1 MPSNFQIKQ
10 NGRDGARPSGEA
22 SADSGPCLF
31 ISGSMTTSTVIQEK
45 LTNLSNRPGVYLMRD
60 RLGRVIY
67 VGKAKALS
75 KRVRSYFQPGRL
87 GQMDPKTR
95 ALVESTADVETHEVK
110 NETEAILLEGKLIK
124 QYRPKYNITFR
135 DDKRFLLVKLTRDP
149 FPRFVLT
156 RLQKPD
162 GCRYFGP
169 FSHSAALRNTL
180 EYLRKNFHIRSCHPT
195 NPDEKDYRHCH
206 NDIIKHCSAPCVNRI
221 TPEEYA
227 RWVERACDF
236 LEGRD
241 EAALEEMEREM
252 QKAAE
257 RKDYERAASLRDALY
272 DLKQTVRQSSRKF
285 VRDLPRK
292 QDPKAELHALVE
304 ALGLKQPPRVIEG
317 FDISHIHGQQAVGSM
332 VQFVEGRPAKANYR
346 HFKIQGG
353 TESAG
358 HPFDKLRTSNLE
370 SQDTSR
376 DTKTTV
382 IREPGSDYQS
392 SIQNPESDIQ
402 NNDFAS
408 IQEIVG
414 RRYRRLRDENKP
426 LPDLVLIDGGRGQL
440 NAARSALEGLGIQLS
455 VIGLAKEEEELYL
468 PDRSEPLKLAENSP
482 ALHLLQRVRDE
493 SHRFAN
499 TFHESWR
506 RKQIRE
512 SVLDEL
518 PGIGG
523 RRKKVLLE
531 KFGSVE
537 RLREASI
544 DEIRKVE
551 GFGGKSAEILWRFLH
566 PETSRLAKEKS
577 GQGGS

>member
-1 MPSNFQIKQ
+1 M
-10 NGRDGARPSGEA
+10 EV
-22 SADSGPCLF
+22 SATIEGKITP
-31 ISGSMTTSTVIQEK
+31 GKVIQEK
-45 LTNLSNRPGVYLMRD
+45 LNNLSNRPGVYLMRD

-195 NPDEKDYRHCH
+195 HPDEKDYRHCH

-227 RWVERACDF
+227 RWVDRACEF

-241 EAALEEMEREM
+241 EAGIEEMERGM

-257 RKDYERAASLRDALY
+257 RRDYERAASLRDALY
-272 DLKQTVRQSSRKF
+272 DLKQTVHQSTRKF

-292 QDPKAELHALVE
+292 QNPETELKALVD
-304 ALGLKQPPRVIEG
+304 ALGLEHVPRVVEG

-353 TESAG
+353 N
-358 HPFDKLRTSNLE
+358 R
-370 SQDTSR
+370 DTSHESR
-376 DTKTTV
+376 V
-382 IREPGSDYQS
+382 ASVREASDSAYHAGLG
-392 SIQNPESDIQ
+392 QND
-402 NNDFAS
+402 DFAA

-440 NAARSALEGLGIQLS
+440 NAARSALEGLGIQLP
-455 VIGLAKEEEELYL
+455 VVGLAKEEEELYL
-468 PDRSEPLKLAENSP
+468 PFRAEPLKLAENSP

-493 SHRFAN
+493 SHRVAN

-506 RKQIRE
+506 RKQIRA

-518 PGIGG
+518 PGIGAG
-523 RRKKVLLE
+523 RKKILLE

-537 RLREASI
+537 RLREAGI
-544 DEIRKVE
+544 EAIRQVE

-566 PETSRLAKEKS
+566 PEP
-577 GQGGS
+577 